1 MFAPDAVILV
11 LRPLQNAELAAVADI
26 FNELTTVT
34 GTDAEAVQPLGLVV
48 TTVYVLLIVVV
59 VVTVAPV
66 VVDRD
71 VEGDQEY
78 VEPEIEE
85 EAVNVIFVELHFVAG
100 LGLIVTVGLG

>member
-1 MFAPDAVILV
+1 
-11 LRPLQNAELAAVADI
+11 
-26 FNELTTVT
+26 
-34 GTDAEAVQPLGLVV
+34 
-48 TTVYVLLIVVV
+48 
-59 VVTVAPV
+59 VAPV